1 MNSVW
6 THVRRL
12 ATSLMLVAMAAFALH
27 SGALAGIKVHNT
39 VSHHAEGR
47 IHTGVSQPSHHESG
61 EGVALVKASDSCTHC
76 LNSGE
81 PDGAGTTYGSHC
93 ANACGVALP
102 FGVPGEPA
110 RTATAGIQALVSQGG
125 AGIDP
130 AGLKRPPRTSFIV

>member
-12 ATSLMLVAMAAFALH
+12 ATGLMLVAMAAFVLH
-27 SGALAGIKVHNT
+27 SGAMAGMKVHNT
-39 VSHHAEGR
+39 VSHQAEGR
-47 IHTGVSQPSHHESG
+47 IHTEVSHPSHHESG
-61 EGVALVKASDSCTHC
+61 EGIALFEASDNCTHC
-76 LNSGE
+76 LSSGE
-81 PDGAGTTYGSHC
+81 PDGAGMTYKSHC

-102 FGVPGEPA
+102 FTVPSESA
-110 RTATAGIQALVSQGG
+110 RIVMAGMQALVSQEG